1 MIEGE
6 VVEEKCHTV
15 ENFLMLF
22 HLEHKKENQTGP
34 RLKCLIKKKMQDL
47 RDLES
52 YLPKWFSMEWRWW
65 RISRERQPVMDG
77 SERFWH

>member
-22 HLEHKKENQTGP
+22 HLEHKKRKSNWASVEM
-34 RLKCLIKKKMQDL
+34 LDKKKMQDL